1 MYTRLL
7 LVCQTVICLNF
18 DITFKLNCNGANG
31 QFDIILK
38 CEENPQIV
46 FYQFII
52 DFFLFDFR
60 YIYYAVCELLCDHR
74 SIK

>member
-18 DITFKLNCNGANG
+18 DITFKLNCNGAIG

-38 CEENPQIV
+38 CEDNPQIV

-60 YIYYAVCELLCDHR
+60 YIYTAVCELLCDHR

>member
-18 DITFKLNCNGANG
+18 YISFKLNCNGANG

-60 YIYYAVCELLCDHR
+60 YIYTAVCELLCDHR